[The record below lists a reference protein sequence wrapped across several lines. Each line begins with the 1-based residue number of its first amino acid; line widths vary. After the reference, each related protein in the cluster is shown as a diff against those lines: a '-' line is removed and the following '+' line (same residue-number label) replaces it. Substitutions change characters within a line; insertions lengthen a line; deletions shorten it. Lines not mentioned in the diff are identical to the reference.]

1 MCVHEMTVTA
11 ADDGARV
18 DRVVT
23 RWLAGVSR
31 ARVQQCIRTGS
42 LLVNGRPTKASQ
54 LLRTGDQIRLELPE
68 AEPPDVQPEEIPLQI
83 LYQDDQ
89 LVIIDK
95 PAGLVVHPGAGIRQ
109 GTLANALVHH
119 FGRLPGTEELRP
131 GIVHRLDRDTSGVML
146 VTLTAESKSRLAEM
160 FRRRELHK
168 EYQTLVYGAMNEP
181 RGMIEKPVGRH
192 PVHRLKMTTRAPRSR
207 PCKTEWSVIRQ
218 FPAFS
223 HLRVILHTGRTHQIR
238 VHLASLGRPV
248 VGDVLYGGRRHVQVN
263 DRRIRQAIE
272 GLGRFFLHACRLRFV
287 HPFRG
292 EVVDV
297 SAPLPPPLTEF
308 LELLEQG

>member
-1 MCVHEMTVTA
+1 MVVTA
-11 ADDGARV
+11 AEDGGRV

-23 RWLAGVSR
+23 RWLTGVSR
-31 ARVQQCIRTGS
+31 VRVQQCIRTGA
-42 LLVNGRPTKASQ
+42 LQVNGRQTKASHV
-54 LLRTGDQIRLELPE
+54 LRRGDRIRVELPE
-68 AEPPDVQPEEIPLQI
+68 TEPPLDVSPEEIPLQI
-83 LYQDDQ
+83 LYRDDQ

-131 GIVHRLDRDTSGVML
+131 GIVHRLDRDTSGVMM
-146 VTLTAESKSRLAEM
+146 VTLTAESKSRMAEM

-168 EYQTLVYGAMNEP
+168 EYQALVYGAMNEP
-181 RGMIEKPVGRH
+181 QGVIEKPVGRH

-218 FPAFS
+218 FPAFTQ
-223 HLRVILHTGRTHQIR
+223 LRVILHTGRTHQIR
-238 VHLASLGRPV
+238 VHLASLGRPI
-248 VGDVLYGGRRHVQVN
+248 VGDLLYGGRRHLQIN
-263 DRRIRQAIE
+263 DMTVRQAIE

-287 HPFRG
+287 HPFSG
-292 EVVDV
+292 DVVDV
-297 SAPLPPPLTEF
+297 TAPLPSPLTKF
-308 LELLEQG
+308 LQLLEQG